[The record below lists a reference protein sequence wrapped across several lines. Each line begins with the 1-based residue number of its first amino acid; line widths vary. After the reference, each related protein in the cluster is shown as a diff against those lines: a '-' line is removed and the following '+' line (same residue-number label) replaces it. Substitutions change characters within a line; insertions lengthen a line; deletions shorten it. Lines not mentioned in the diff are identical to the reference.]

1 MVTATQKRNARI
13 ERVERGQTNLIVP
26 YNSGEL
32 VYVHRRVGPGNYR
45 EVGSRI
51 LKQGLLVP
59 TGDYTA
65 PLVHSAY
72 CDDEV
77 KNEPEFES
85 VRETMK
91 NRWLWVFNRNLWTD
105 KGVYV
110 FQDLEA
116 EGLSEPLNLNE
127 LEKSL
132 KGGREFNGI
141 RFSEDGRVRFA
152 PKELYVL
159 GEHTPSYLSKDGFI
173 IASFGKDGAEKIGK
187 VSSKFRYHPVIDGVD
202 VQEEGKVKQRV
213 SVLNVGLSD
222 CWLWFYGVS
231 LDVDRG
237 GFAFGVRS

>member
-32 VYVHRRVGPGNYR
+32 VYVHPRVGPNIYR
-45 EVGSRI
+45 AVGSEI

-91 NRWLWVFNRNLWTD
+91 NGWLWVFNRNLWTD

-116 EGLSEPLNLNE
+116 KGLSEPLNLNE

-159 GEHTPSYLSKDGFI
+159 GEHTPDSLSKDGFI
-173 IASFGKDGAEKIGK
+173 IASFGKDGAEQIAE
-187 VSSKFRYHPVIDGVD
+187 VSSKFKYNSMTYGLDIEEEQNPEQRISALGGVIDSERLRFNGD
-202 VQEEGKVKQRV
+202 DLG
-213 SVLNVGLSD
+213 
-222 CWLWFYGVS
+222 
-231 LDVDRG
+231 G
-237 GFAFGVRS
+237 GFGGNAFGVRS